1 MVRSFFFDI
10 GMAGVMGVNDY
21 SSRFSLVSCLFLT
34 QACLV

>member
-21 SSRFSLVSCLFLT
+21 SSRFLSCSFLT